1 MYHLPGESP
10 QIMGDGLFVNE
21 KNVGFLTYFM

>member
-21 KNVGFLTYFM
+21 KKFIFLTYFM